1 LTNTIPME
9 AGLSKWDEFWKGM
22 DAVVAQRM
30 DQIADIVMSEFP
42 DAVPIFKYNMPGFKR
57 NGNLIHFNAYRHHIG
72 IYPVPIDDETLG
84 AQLKPFLSG
93 RGTMKILHSMDLP
106 EDLIRAVLRYNA
118 ARLDQKRIEK

>member
-1 LTNTIPME
+1 ME

-72 IYPVPIDDETLG
+72 PTP
-84 AQLKPFLSG
+84 
-93 RGTMKILHSMDLP
+93 LHSRQPHQHFPQRIDQQETIRKMDKSI
-106 EDLIRAVLRYNA
+106 E
-118 ARLDQKRIEK
+118 RIPG